1 MRRNVAFL
9 GTAVVVV
16 SAVVN
21 VAHTASHAGQRLIH
35 PAGHPVLRSGPYGGP
50 GPSPAAHGTGAQ
62 RARGPAHRHRG
73 SSRQDGRARS
83 RCAGR
88 VRTGRRRA
96 RGEAHRRCGTYLPGG
111 DANAEEVPG
120 VLVAR
125 QDSSC
130 HAWRRADVPREQV
143 RPHPLGR
150 VPVQRGR
157 RKPGTSPL
165 IGRRTY
171 DRFGVYPGS

>member
-9 GTAVVVV
+9 GT
-16 SAVVN
+16 AVVN

-35 PAGHPVLRSGPYGGP
+35 PAGHPVLRSGLYGGP
-50 GPSPAAHGTGAQ
+50 GPGLAARGAGAQ

-73 SSRQDGRARS
+73 GSREDGRARS
-83 RCAGR
+83 RFASR
-88 VRTGRRRA
+88 ARTGRRRA
-96 RGEAHRRCGTYLPGG
+96 RGEAHKRRGTYLPGG

-120 VLVAR
+120 VPVAR
-125 QDSSC
+125 QDGSC
-130 HAWRRADVPREQV
+130 HARRRADVPREQV

-150 VPVQRGR
+150 VPAQRDS